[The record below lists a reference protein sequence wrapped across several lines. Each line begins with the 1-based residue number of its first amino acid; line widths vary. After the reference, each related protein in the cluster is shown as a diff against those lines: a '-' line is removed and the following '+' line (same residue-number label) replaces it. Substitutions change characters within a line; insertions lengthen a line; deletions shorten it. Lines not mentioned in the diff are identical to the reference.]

1 MNDGVTLK
9 GRERELASL
18 QRVLDAN
25 GPRVAFVYGVA
36 GIGKS
41 ALLNAFASSVRGSGT
56 QVWRID
62 CAAIDPTESSF
73 RAALDAAGW
82 QPGSAGVV
90 LVDTYEMFR
99 IADPWL
105 RHELVPSLSTE
116 LRFVIAGRDA
126 PMLEWSTERG
136 RVGGLE
142 ILPLVGLTDEAAQA
156 FLADANVAEDHAD
169 MICRIARGHPLSL
182 RLAAE
187 ADVAHV
193 PIDEVG
199 PRVVAAL
206 ATAFRAGLDDEGR
219 RLLDAASVPRRV
231 TRGVLEAMACQDADD
246 AMERLGALSFVD
258 ET

>member
-1 MNDGVTLK
+1 MGRPVSPAGWRSPRASDTGTLVPMDEGATLK

-41 ALLNAFASSVRGSGT
+41 ALLNAFASGVRECGT

-82 QPGSAGVV
+82 RPGSAGIV

-156 FLADANVAEDHAD
+156 FLADANVTDDHAD
-169 MICRIARGHPLSL
+169 MICRVARGHPLSL
-182 RLAAE
+182 RLGAE
-187 ADVAHV
+187 
-193 PIDEVG
+193 
-199 PRVVAAL
+199 
-206 ATAFRAGLDDEGR
+206 
-219 RLLDAASVPRRV
+219 
-231 TRGVLEAMACQDADD
+231 
-246 AMERLGALSFVD
+246 
-258 ET
+258 

>member
-1 MNDGVTLK
+1 MRDDDVTLK

-41 ALLNAFASSVRGSGT
+41 ALLNAFATGMRTSGT
-56 QVWRID
+56 DVWQVD
-62 CAAIDPTESSF
+62 CAAIDPTEASF

-82 QPGSAGVV
+82 QPGSPGIV

-105 RHELVPSLSTE
+105 RHELLPSLSTE
-116 LRFVIAGRDA
+116 VRFVIAGRDA
-126 PMLEWSTERG
+126 PMLEWSTDRG

-142 ILPLVGLTDEAAQA
+142 ILPIIGLTDAAAQA
-156 FLADANVAEDHAD
+156 FLADANVAGDHAD

-182 RLAAE
+182 RPA
-187 ADVAHV
+187 
-193 PIDEVG
+193 PG
-199 PRVVAAL
+199 GG
-206 ATAFRAGLDDEGR
+206 RA
-219 RLLDAASVPRRV
+219 PP
-231 TRGVLEAMACQDADD
+231 
-246 AMERLGALSFVD
+246 
-258 ET
+258 